1 MGKLLNQQ
9 RSFIIRVDNF
19 LNLIFICF
27 RVNFY
32 LFKLQQVLKYYET
45 MVTVSLSCD
54 FLKKKNDAKS

>member
-54 FLKKKNDAKS
+54 FFKKKNDAKS